1 MDIQR
6 INQHKAN
13 FDAIGQII
21 NLLVANRNLSRYFMA
36 WKLLL

>member
-13 FDAIGQII
+13 FDAIGQIRI
-21 NLLVANRNLSRYFMA
+21 NAPHKNEIS
-36 WKLLL
+36 KL

>member
-13 FDAIGQII
+13 FDAIGQIRI
-21 NLLVANRNLSRYFMA
+21 CWLQIAIYRDVL
-36 WKLLL
+36 